1 MRWFLNSYSNDI
13 EKEIMSHF
21 DACIPLAKQPRYI
34 GFCRINRA
42 LAREN
47 DVIVFYAAN

>member
-34 GFCRINRA
+34 VHTKCGSVA
-42 LAREN
+42 LTER
-47 DVIVFYAAN
+47 